1 MQRLTNIR
9 SFISLNIPSILL
21 DVKRAFLKQYG
32 LSMKVRLWWHSIQI
46 FKVIYFPANISWI
59 WDKSLKIDMW
69 YNIYKMHFI
78 VVILN
83 DPSIW
88 AKKMNSITIQ
98 KLIKQFY
105 YKRKIYSTALFKILI
120 VKQKMLWSNN
130 LAWISYFKIYY
141 NCLVAYPE
149 IE

>member
-9 SFISLNIPSILL
+9 SFISLNIPSIFL

-69 YNIYKMHFI
+69 YNIYKIHFI
-78 VVILN
+78 VVILYFV
-83 DPSIW
+83 
-88 AKKMNSITIQ
+88 TIQ